1 MWNCLA
7 LKKKSSNSAEF
18 SKQRRA
24 AAVQKR
30 LAGRPAPGRA
40 RNQRRLARTIL
51 LGGLAVALAIHWLA
65 DAYGVG
71 GRDLLQYLWA
81 SLGFVALFVGMAACC
96 GLLLGLAKWRHRRGV
111 RRRALA
117 QP

>member
-1 MWNCLA
+1 MWNCLT
-7 LKKKSSNSAEF
+7 LKKGSNPAEL

-24 AAVQKR
+24 DAVQKR
-30 LAGRPAPGRA
+30 LARRPAVGRA
-40 RNQRRLARTIL
+40 WNQRRLARTIL
-51 LGGLAVALAIHWLA
+51 LGGVAVALAILWLA

-96 GLLLGLAKWRHRRGV
+96 GLLLGLARRRG
-111 RRRALA
+111 RRGARHRALA
-117 QP
+117 PP

>member
-1 MWNCLA
+1 M
-7 LKKKSSNSAEF
+7 KKKKKESSPAEF

-24 AAVQKR
+24 DAVQER
-30 LAGRPAPGRA
+30 LAGRRALGRA
-40 RNQRRLARTIL
+40 WNQRRLARTIL

-65 DAYGVG
+65 DAYGVD

-96 GLLLGLAKWRHRRGV
+96 GLLLGLARRRGRRDA